1 MSGWFVVNAREAQW
15 HDAGAFGL
23 YCAFEDDARFEQVG
37 INLNVL
43 YPGQS
48 NGLYHREAAQEDFL
62 VLAGECLLLIEG
74 NERLLRAWDFVH
86 SPAGTNHILVGAGA
100 GPCVFIGV
108 GARPSG
114 SVVYPLSDVARRH
127 GVGVEREAT
136 SPDEAYAPFPTSPR
150 GTPTRYRDGWL
161 PDL

>member
-15 HDAGAFGL
+15 HEAGEFGF
-23 YCAFEDDARFEQVG
+23 YCAFEDDVRFEQLG

-48 NGLYHREAAQEDFL
+48 NGLYHRESEQEGFL
-62 VLAGECLLLIEG
+62 VLSGECLLLIEG
-74 NERLLRAWDFVH
+74 EERVLHAWDFVH
-86 SPAGTNHILVGAGA
+86 SPPGTDHILVGAGS
-100 GPCVFIGV
+100 GPCLFVGV
-108 GARPSG
+108 GARPTD
-114 SVVYPLSDVARRH
+114 SVVYPVSEVARKH

-136 SPDEAYAPFPTSPR
+136 SPAEAYAPFPTDPR
-150 GTPTRYRDGWL
+150 GTPTAYREGWL